1 MAHILP
7 LLALRRM
14 TDPLPVPALR
24 GSTVTLRAHLAT
36 DLDAVFER
44 CVDEQTKRFTTI
56 PLDYTREMAQE
67 YLATITEPSS
77 QLISW
82 AIEVGG
88 EYAGTIDL
96 RVLPVDAG
104 AGSLGF
110 VTHPRFRGRGVMSQ
124 AVGLVVGY
132 ALDTLGWQLVRW
144 EAHAGNWGSAKAVWR
159 NGFPVPT
166 FVPDA
171 LVERGTVVDGWISTL
186 RAGWSREPV
195 APWEQ
200 VYAALAADPSA

>member
-1 MAHILP
+1 
-7 LLALRRM
+7 M
-14 TDPLPVPALR
+14 TGPLPVPALR
-24 GSTVTLRAHLAT
+24 GSTVTLRTHLVT

-44 CVDEQTKRFTTI
+44 CLDEDTKRFTTI
-56 PLDYTREMAQE
+56 PLEYTRELAEE
-67 YLATITEPSS
+67 YLASIMEPSEE
-77 QLISW
+77 LISW

-104 AGSLGF
+104 AGALGF
-110 VTHPRFRGRGVMSQ
+110 VTHPRFRGRGVMSE
-124 AVGLVVGY
+124 AVGLVVSH

-159 NGFPVPT
+159 NGFPVPI

-171 LVERGTVVDGWISTL
+171 LVERGRVVDGWVSTL
-186 RAGWSREPV
+186 RVGMAREPV
-195 APWEQ
+195 APWNQ
-200 VYAALAADPSA
+200 VYAALAAASA